1 MLLVDVRYD
10 EHVVLEFEG
19 EDGTVLVS
27 IIPKRKAG
35 KQVRLG
41 IDAPP
46 CVIIR
51 RPTLLADKCPS
62 Q

>member
-10 EHVVLEFEG
+10 EHVVLELKNSE
-19 EDGTVLVS
+19 GTVLVN
-27 IIPKRKAG
+27 ITPKRKAG

-41 IDAPP
+41 IDAPA

-51 RPTLLADKCPS
+51 RPTLLAE
-62 Q
+62 QLT